1 MPQQWHQMSPRPR
14 IHNLG
19 IAEILGVIIISCI
32 YNRIYSSIPG
42 LYPLDA
48 TSFPDVTLKISLDN
62 AKYTLLVQTAP
73 KESLQTRSLKQ
84 LLMFQE
90 GEKNINTIQRKT
102 EILVKSITMHY
113 RVKCRNKMYINNS
126 TKAWG
131 ETWHLLQ

>member
-14 IHNLG
+14 FHNLG

-32 YNRIYSSIPG
+32 YNRIFSSIPG

-90 GEKNINTIQRKT
+90 REKNINMIQRKT

-113 RVKCRNKMYINNS
+113 RVKCRSKMYINNS